1 VNLIN
6 REVRGNNK
14 ENATSTIDEGHLH
27 TLTALDRLPEFL
39 ELCCQEQQVNNPH
52 FSKVTTMQIAEYG
65 VKYAEATHSS
75 TLFNQKTVPKLAVP
89 SLNSPLI
96 SVNDTSFLAHI
107 TRSNHF

>member
-6 REVRGNNK
+6 REVRRNNK

-39 ELCCQEQQVNNPH
+39 ELCCQEQQVNKPH

-75 TLFNQKTVPKLAVP
+75 TLFNRKPCRNFPFPA
-89 SLNSPLI
+89 LI
-96 SVNDTSFLAHI
+96 VL
-107 TRSNHF
+107 